1 MDTSSY
7 NHLSLA
13 GKIAVITGGTQGLG
27 ETIAHL
33 MADRGAEGIAI
44 CGRNEANGLRV
55 SKALEE
61 KGVKSL
67 FVPADLAKVEDA
79 QKVIRAADKAFG
91 RIDTL
96 ANVAAITDRGTIWDT
111 SPELFDRMFAVNVR
125 APFFLMQDAAKVMQ
139 REKIKGTI
147 VNIISMSG
155 HGGQSFIT
163 AYCASKGALITL
175 TKNVGFS
182 LMRHGIRVNGLCIGW
197 MDTPGED
204 RIMKTYHN
212 AKDGW
217 RKKAEAGLPTGRM
230 LKTDEVARAVGYLA
244 SDESGLMTGSIIDF
258 DQSVLGCYESAPQPA
273 PLEG

>member
-1 MDTSSY
+1 MGAVAVNSSSY
-7 NHLSLA
+7 ENLSLT
-13 GKIAVITGGTQGLG
+13 GKVAVVTGGTQGLG
-27 ETIAHL
+27 EAVAHL
-33 MADRGAEGIAI
+33 FADRGAEAIAV
-44 CGRNEANGLRV
+44 CGRNEANGLKV
-55 SKALEE
+55 SRALEE

-67 FVPADLAKVEDA
+67 YVPADLAKVEDA
-79 QKVIRAADKAFG
+79 QKVISATDKAFG

-125 APFFLMQDAAKVMQ
+125 APFFLMQDAAKVMK

-197 MDTPGED
+197 MDSPGED
-204 RIMKTYHN
+204 RIMKTYHG

-217 RKKAEAGLPTGRM
+217 LKKAEAGLPTGRL
-230 LKTDEVARAVGYLA
+230 LKMDEVARAVGYLA
-244 SDESGLMTGSIIDF
+244 SAEAGLMTGSISDF
-258 DQSVLGCYESAPQPA
+258 DQSVLGC
-273 PLEG
+273 